1 MRSAAEL
8 LGALG
13 EGFILQS
20 ILRRRPPLT
29 FDPQTLSQSWPRPA
43 SPRPI
48 VTFGAGSIVG
58 DAHYPAYRKGSFPI
72 AGLYDPDA
80 EKAKA
85 LADRWDVAA
94 YASVEEAAA
103 VPNAIFDLATPPSAH
118 AAVLQKLPD
127 GAAVL
132 IQKPM
137 GNDLAEATEIL
148 KICRGKNLRAAVN
161 FQLRFAP
168 MMLALKD
175 AIAKG
180 LLGEVVDF
188 EAHLVLDTPW
198 SLWAFLKGLP
208 RIEIAMHSIHYL
220 DLIRQILGDPQ
231 GVHAK
236 SIGHP
241 SHDMAQTRT
250 TAILDYGDK
259 VRCALSINH
268 DHTFGRRHQA
278 CDFRVTGTEGAA
290 YLQLGVNLNY
300 PDGEADILEVFP
312 KGGDGWVAV
321 PLEGKW
327 FPDAFTGRMANLQRY
342 ASGEDAELVSSVED
356 AWNTMALVE
365 AAYTSSAAPATPL
378 ERKP

>member
-1 MRSAAEL
+1 
-8 LGALG
+8 
-13 EGFILQS
+13 
-20 ILRRRPPLT
+20 LT
-29 FDPQTLSQSWPRPA
+29 FDPKSLSQSWPLPA
-43 SPRPI
+43 TPRPI
-48 VTFGAGSIVG
+48 VTFGAGSIVA
-58 DAHYPAYRKGSFPI
+58 DAHYPAYRKGGFPV
-72 AGLYDPDA
+72 AGLYDPNA

-85 LADRWDVAA
+85 LAHKWDVIP

-103 VPNAIFDLATPPSAH
+103 VPNAVFDLATPPSAH
-118 AAVLQKLPD
+118 AAILQKLPD

-137 GNDLAEATEIL
+137 GNDLTEATEIL
-148 KICRGKNLRAAVN
+148 KICRAKNLKAAVN

-198 SLWAFLKGLP
+198 STWAFLKGLP

-220 DLIRQILGDPQ
+220 DLIRQVLGDP
-231 GVHAK
+231 GGLHAK
-236 SIGHP
+236 TIGHP
-241 SHDMAQTRT
+241 NHGMAQTRT
-250 TAILDYGDK
+250 TAILDYGDH

-268 DHTFGRRHQA
+268 DHEYGRRHQA
-278 CDFRVTGTEGAA
+278 CDFRISGTEGAA

-300 PDGEADILEVFP
+300 PEGEADILEIYP
-312 KGGDGWVAV
+312 KGGNGWVVV

-327 FPDAFTGRMANLQRY
+327 FPDAFVGRMANLQRY

-365 AAYTSSAAPATPL
+365 AAYTSSAQPATPL